1 MKSEKVFCK
10 ALPYFFIIRKYNV
23 MCVCYD
29 RKSVIDKICGYCIV
43 AITEFIPD
51 LHYTPYI
58 GYLFIGEKR
67 RGNGLSQKLIIYS
80 MSYLK
85 SVGFDKVYLLSDHEN
100 LHQKYD
106 VIGRKTSPLGSEEKI
121 YYQKIQ

>member
-23 MCVCYD
+23 YVRCVCYD
-29 RKSVIDKICGYCIV
+29 RKSVIDKICGYCI
-43 AITEFIPD
+43 PD

-58 GYLFIGEKR
+58 GYLFVGEKR
-67 RGNGLSQKLIIYS
+67 RVNRLRQRLIIYS

-85 SVGFDKVYLLSDHEN
+85 SVGFDKLYLVSDHEN
-100 LHQKYD
+100 LHEKYGFD
-106 VIGRKTSPLGSEEKI
+106 VIGREMAPWGSEEKI